1 MTNSKKLINLLKKKK
16 LKISFAESCT
26 GGLMSSIITSYSGSS
41 NIFNLGLV
49 TYSNQAKQK
58 ILKVPNKVIKRY
70 GAVSV
75 QCCLSMVNNL
85 SKISRS
91 KVCVSIT
98 GVAGPSGGTKNKRV
112 GLVYIGIKNGKKVIV
127 SKNQFKNNGR
137 SYIQKETVKKSLN
150 LIIKSVKLFFKLDT

>member
-1 MTNSKKLINLLKKKK
+1 MTNSKKIINLLKKNK

-26 GGLMSSIITSYSGSS
+26 GGLMSSIITSNSGSS
-41 NIFNLGLV
+41 KVFNLGLV

-58 ILKVPNKVIKRY
+58 ILKVPNKIIKRY

-85 SKISRS
+85 SKISKS

-98 GVAGPSGGTKNKRV
+98 GIAGPKGGSKQKPV
-112 GLVYIGIKNGKKVIV
+112 GLVYIGTKKDKIV
-127 SKNQFKNNGR
+127 KINRYVFKNRGR
-137 SYIQKETVKKSLN
+137 NYIQKASVKKAL
-150 LIIKSVKLFFKLDT
+150 KLTHDLL

>member
-26 GGLMSSIITSYSGSS
+26 GGLMSNIITSNSGSS
-41 NIFNLGLV
+41 KVFNLGLV

-58 ILKVPNKVIKRY
+58 ILNVPNKVIKKY

-85 SKISRS
+85 SKISNS
-91 KVCVSIT
+91 HINISIT
-98 GVAGPSGGTKNKRV
+98 GIAGPKGGTRKKPV
-112 GLVYIGIKNGKKVIV
+112 GLVFIGLKFKRKTLIKKYL
-127 SKNQFKNNGR
+127 FKNKTRNNF
-137 SYIQKETVKKSLN
+137 QKITANTVLKTVLS
-150 LIIKSVKLFFKLDT
+150 IIK